1 MDSVDRIAEML
12 LHLSGEA
19 SVSFNEVDRALL
31 AEVRCSEIALAQ
43 QKILDAGL
51 EVDELRL
58 LWKNNRS
65 ILPDQGAKLR
75 GELEDG
81 HILQR
86 VLAEHEM
93 VLCFICD
100 LNEVNSKI
108 QQLEYGSSNTEE
120 IRQLA
125 HIVGH
130 LVSSEQ
136 HCDREEHV
144 IFPELQKCGFHDLLK
159 IITYQHSRIS
169 KKCHALNSLIWD
181 IDEIEFDKFKDKL
194 DDLSGYL
201 VAAVRTHV
209 FIETNVIY
217 PLALEVISDKK
228 VWARMKGVCDQI
240 GYCGFDAC

>member
-1 MDSVDRIAEML
+1 MDSVDRIAELL
-12 LHLSGEA
+12 LHLSGDE
-19 SVSFNEVDRALL
+19 SVDFGEIDRALL
-31 AEVRCSEIALAQ
+31 AGVRCSEIALAQ

-58 LWKNNRS
+58 LWKNNRGV
-65 ILPDQGAKLR
+65 LPDLGAKLR
-75 GELEDG
+75 GEIEDG

-93 VLCFICD
+93 VLCFISD

-108 QQLEYGSSNTEE
+108 QQLDYGSSSTEE
-120 IRQLA
+120 IRRLA

-136 HCDREEHV
+136 HCEREEQV
-144 IFPELQKCGFHDLLK
+144 IFPELDKCGFYELLK
-159 IITYQHSRIS
+159 VVSYQHSRIS
-169 KKCHALNSLIWD
+169 KKYHVLNSLIWD
-181 IDEIEFDKFKDKL
+181 VDDTDFDKFKSRL
-194 DDLSGYL
+194 EELTGYL

-217 PLALEVISDKK
+217 PLALELISDKK
-228 VWARMKGVCDQI
+228 VWARMKGVCNQI